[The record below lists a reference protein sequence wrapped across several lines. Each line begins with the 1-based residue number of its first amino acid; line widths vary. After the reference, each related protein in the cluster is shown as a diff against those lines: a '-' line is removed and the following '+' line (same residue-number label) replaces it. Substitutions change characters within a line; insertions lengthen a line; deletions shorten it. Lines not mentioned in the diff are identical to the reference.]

1 MGPDR
6 GFGQLENQYKVT
18 AKLHEPQDFFNAA
31 SKLTNADVK
40 RLYAEDMLDLK
51 ELAFEHFQ
59 HNKAKNCLF
68 SKCKRVFLTITHPH
82 FMVLEYYDKDVKK
95 FEMES
100 VYLADQHSVIAKLQ
114 LKTAKEFQSYYLQHS
129 GKSEDEIQEL
139 LPTLKTNKFVT
150 ILPKKF
156 QEGQVMTISD
166 VKLKDIAVLQI
177 LTHPKAKKWIRGVI
191 ARQKEP
197 NIRARTHQAQQK
209 ADDKIYFHDDNVEDE
224 RDLPTDTEC
233 ATKLDEDLFPMTSIS
248 KKKKSKGR
256 KKTLKKRDSEGI
268 KASGSKAKPKKGI
281 KQSKRKQSKGKE
293 LESSES
299 GNI

>member
-1 MGPDR
+1 MGCDR
-6 GFGQLENQYKVT
+6 GFGQLENKYKDKP
-18 AKLHEPQDFFNAA
+18 KLHEPQDFFNVA
-31 SKLTNADVK
+31 SKLSNADVQ

-51 ELAFEHFQ
+51 ELAYEHFK

-68 SKCKRVFLTITHPH
+68 SKCKRVFLTNTHPLD
-82 FMVLEYYDKDVKK
+82 MVLEYYDKNAAK
-95 FEMES
+95 FQTEC
-100 VYLADQHSVIAKLQ
+100 VFLADEDSVISK
-114 LKTAKEFQSYYLQHS
+114 LKTTLHFQTYYLKHS

-139 LPTLKTNKFVT
+139 LPTLKANKFVA

-256 KKTLKKRDSEGI
+256 NKTLKKKI
-268 KASGSKAKPKKGI
+268 LKVLKHQAAKLNQRRVLI
-281 KQSKRKQSKGKE
+281 NLKE
-293 LESSES
+293 SNLKEK
-299 GNI
+299 N

>member
-139 LPTLKTNKFVT
+139 LPTLKTNKFVA
-150 ILPKKF
+150 IVPKKF

-166 VKLKDIAVLQI
+166 VKLKDIAVLK
-177 LTHPKAKKWIRGVI
+177 TFTNAKAKKMDKWI
-191 ARQKEP
+191 
-197 NIRARTHQAQQK
+197 N
-209 ADDKIYFHDDNVEDE
+209 
-224 RDLPTDTEC
+224 
-233 ATKLDEDLFPMTSIS
+233 
-248 KKKKSKGR
+248 
-256 KKTLKKRDSEGI
+256 
-268 KASGSKAKPKKGI
+268 
-281 KQSKRKQSKGKE
+281 
-293 LESSES
+293 
-299 GNI
+299 

>member
-82 FMVLEYYDKDVKK
+82 FMLLEYYDKDVKK

-139 LPTLKTNKFVT
+139 LPTLKTNKFST

-156 QEGQVMTISD
+156 RAGQVMTISD

-177 LTHPKAKKWIRGVI
+177 LTHAKAKKWIRGVI
-191 ARQKEP
+191 ERQKGP
-197 NIRARTHQAQQK
+197 NIRARTRQAQQK

-256 KKTLKKRDSEGI
+256 KKTLKK
-268 KASGSKAKPKKGI
+268 
-281 KQSKRKQSKGKE
+281 KRF
-293 LESSES
+293 
-299 GNI
+299 

>member
-1 MGPDR
+1 M
-6 GFGQLENQYKVT
+6 
-18 AKLHEPQDFFNAA
+18 
-31 SKLTNADVK
+31 TNADVK

-51 ELAFEHFQ
+51 QLAFEHFK

-82 FMVLEYYDKDVKK
+82 YMVLEYYDKDATK

-100 VYLADQHSVIAKLQ
+100 VYLADEDSVISK
-114 LKTAKEFQSYYLQHS
+114 LKTAKQFQSYYLQHS

-177 LTHPKAKKWIRGVI
+177 LTHAKAKKWIRGVI
-191 ARQKEP
+191 ERQKGP
-197 NIRARTHQAQQK
+197 NIRARTRQAQQK

-224 RDLPTDTEC
+224 RDLPTDTEG
-233 ATKLDEDLFPMTSIS
+233 ASMLDEDWIPKTSIT
-248 KKKKSKGR
+248 KEKKSKGK
-256 KKTLKKRDSEGI
+256 KKTLKKQDSKGI
-268 KASGSKAKPKKGI
+268 KASSSKAKPKKGI
-281 KQSKRKQSKGKE
+281 NQSKRKQSKGKE
-293 LESSES
+293 PESSES

>member
-82 FMVLEYYDKDVKK
+82 FMVLQYYDKDAKK
-95 FEMES
+95 IEMES
-100 VYLADQHSVIAKLQ
+100 VYLADEDSVIAK

-166 VKLKDIAVLQI
+166 LKLKDIAVLEI
-177 LTHPKAKKWIRGVI
+177 FTYPKAKKWISGLI
-191 ARQKEP
+191 ERQKGP
-197 NIRARTHQAQQK
+197 NIRPRTHQAQQK
-209 ADDKIYFHDDNVEDE
+209 ADDKIYFHNDNLEDE
-224 RDLPTDTEC
+224 RDLPTDTEG
-233 ATKLDEDLFPMTSIS
+233 ATVMDEEWIPKTSIG
-248 KKKKSKGR
+248 KKNKSNGK
-256 KKTLKKRDSEGI
+256 KKTLKNKLLKALKHQAAKLDKKRVLI
-268 KASGSKAKPKKGI
+268 NL
-281 KQSKRKQSKGKE
+281 KE
-293 LESSES
+293 NNLKEK
-299 GNI
+299 N